1 MACPQCQHANVR
13 TAKFC
18 SNCGTR
24 LELACPACGH
34 GNAPTSRFC
43 EDCGG
48 VLDSTRRPSPAPAAY
63 TPPHLASRILT
74 TRGAL
79 EGERKQVT
87 VLFADVR
94 GSLELVADRD
104 PEEARQLLDP
114 VLERM
119 MEAVHHY
126 EGTVNQ
132 VMGDGIMALF
142 GAPLAHDDHA
152 QRACYAALRMQERV
166 GRYGDEMQ
174 REHGMPVQIRVG
186 LNSGEVV
193 VRAIGSDLHMDYSA
207 IGQTTHLAARMEQI
221 AKPGSIL
228 LTPGT
233 LRLVEGYVRVR
244 PIGPVA
250 IKGLGAPV
258 EVFELTGTAAGR
270 TRLQVSADRGLTR
283 FVGRATE
290 LGVLHTALDRS
301 AAGRGQM
308 VALVGD
314 PGAGKSRLV
323 WELVH
328 SHRTHGWL
336 VLESAAV
343 SYGKAMPLLP
353 VVDLLRRYFGLES
366 TDDARRVR
374 EKVTGR
380 LLTLHEGL
388 RSAIP
393 TFESLLVDGGELPG
407 RPETLRRQA
416 LDAVRRLLVQESQRQ
431 PLLLVFE
438 DLHWIDPDTQTFLDS
453 LVEGLPTH
461 SILLVVNYRSEYRHG
476 WGSKS
481 CYAQVRLDPLGPETA
496 ERLLE
501 SLLGEDAALAPLR
514 AQLVERADGNPFFL
528 EESVRTLVEVGVLA
542 GERGAHRLARPVEGL
557 QVPAT
562 VQAILAARIDRLSP
576 EDKSLLLAAS
586 VLGTDVPL
594 TLLEAVANLP
604 EEEVARRLARL
615 QAAEFVSETR
625 LFPQVEYT
633 FKHALTHEVAYATL
647 LAERRRALH
656 GKVVEA
662 IERLYPEQLA
672 EHRARLVHHAVR
684 GELWSKASAHMLDF
698 GGPPSRGEI
707 DEVMGKGPES
717 PGKLWWAGE
726 YDRALKA
733 AERDRAVSASFGNFA
748 MQVVATCRLGQVQQT
763 LGNYG
768 SAADL
773 LRQVIGSLQGDL
785 AREQLGM
792 SAFASVWARSWLA
805 WTLAERGDFAESAA
819 VAEEAMQ
826 IAGEADHLYSRG
838 QASFGLGMVYVT
850 QGRAEQA
857 IQVLEQGLVLARSE
871 SIAFQIPFISGPL
884 GIACARAGDV
894 ARGVVLLEQTVEQA
908 DATGLVAHHAL
919 RLAWLGE
926 AQLRAGRRDAAL
938 ELARRALALAEE
950 RRERGQIA
958 YAACLL
964 GDILARGGASAGA
977 DAGSAYRQAL
987 AQAEVLGMAP
997 LAARARCALDALS
1010 PSGAPPGTG

>member
-1 MACPQCQHANVR
+1 MACPQCRHANLP

-34 GNAPTSRFC
+34 GNAPASRFC

-48 VLDSTRRPSPAPAAY
+48 ALDSARGPAPAPAVY

-94 GSLELVADRD
+94 GSLELLADRD

-152 QRACYAALRMQERV
+152 QRACYAALRMQEHV

-174 REHGMPVQIRVG
+174 RAHGLPVQIRVG

-258 EVFELTGTAAGR
+258 EVFELTGTAASR
-270 TRLQVSADRGLTR
+270 TRLQVSANRGLTR

-290 LGVLHTALDRS
+290 LGVLHTALDRA

-328 SHRTHGWL
+328 SHRTQDWL

-343 SYGKAMPLLP
+343 SYGKAMPFLP

-366 TDDARRVR
+366 ADDARRVR

-393 TFESLLVDGGELPG
+393 TFESLLVDGGELRG
-407 RPETLRRQA
+407 RPEALRRQA
-416 LDAVRRLLVQESQRQ
+416 LDAVRRLLLQESQRQ

-438 DLHWIDPDTQTFLDS
+438 DLHWIDPDTQAFLDS

-461 SILLVVNYRSEYRHG
+461 SILLVVNYRSEYQHG

-481 CYAQVRLDPLGPETA
+481 CYAQVRLDPLGPDTA

-514 AQLVERADGNPFFL
+514 AQLVQRADGNPFFL
-528 EESVRTLVEVGVLA
+528 EESVRTLVEIGGLT
-542 GERGAHRLARPVEGL
+542 GERGAYRLARPVQGL

-594 TLLEAVANLP
+594 TLLENVANLP
-604 EEEVARRLARL
+604 AEDVAPCLARL
-615 QAAEFVSETR
+615 QAAEFVYETR
-625 LFPQVEYT
+625 LFPHIEYT

-656 GKVVEA
+656 GKVVEV
-662 IERLYPEQLA
+662 IERLYPEHLA

-684 GELWSKASAHMLDF
+684 AELWSKASAHMLDF
-698 GGPPSRGEI
+698 GGAPSRGEI

-733 AERDRAVSASFGNFA
+733 AERDRAVGGSFGNFA

-763 LGNYG
+763 LGNYAV
-768 SAADL
+768 AADL
-773 LRQVIGSLQGDL
+773 LRQVIGSLPGDL

-792 SAFASVWARSWLA
+792 SAFVSVWARSWLA
-805 WTLAERGDFAESAA
+805 WTLAERGDFAEGVT
-819 VAEEAMQ
+819 VAEEAMR
-826 IAGEADHLYSRG
+826 IAGDADHLYSRG

-850 QGRAEQA
+850 QDRAAQA

-871 SIAFQIPFISGPL
+871 SIAFQIPFITGPL

-894 ARGVVLLEQTVEQA
+894 ARGVLLLEQTMEQA

-926 AQLRAGRRDAAL
+926 ARLRAGRRDAAL
-938 ELARRALALAEE
+938 ELARRALDLAEA

-964 GDILARGGASAGA
+964 GDILARGGASTEA

-987 AQAEVLGMAP
+987 AQAEALGMAP
-997 LAARARCALDALS
+997 LVARARGALDALS
-1010 PSGAPPGTG
+1010 PSGAPPGSG

>member
-1 MACPQCQHANVR
+1 MACPQCRHANLP

-48 VLDSTRRPSPAPAAY
+48 ALDSPRRPAPAPADY

-94 GSLELVADRD
+94 GSLELLADRD

-119 MEAVHHY
+119 MEAVHHF

-152 QRACYAALRMQERV
+152 QRACYAALRMQEQV

-174 REHGMPVQIRVG
+174 RAHGLPVQIRVG

-258 EVFELTGTAAGR
+258 EVFELTGTAASR

-290 LGVLHTALDRS
+290 LAVLHTALDRA

-328 SHRTHGWL
+328 SHRTQGWL

-366 TDDARRVR
+366 TDDARRIR

-388 RSAIP
+388 RSAIA
-393 TFESLLVDGGELPG
+393 TFESLLVDGGELRG
-407 RPETLRRQA
+407 RPEALRRQA
-416 LDAVRRLLVQESQRQ
+416 LDAVRRLLLQESQRQ

-438 DLHWIDPDTQTFLDS
+438 DLHWIDPDTQAFLDS

-481 CYAQVRLDPLGPETA
+481 CYAQVRLDPLGPDTA

-514 AQLVERADGNPFFL
+514 AQLVQRADGNPFFL
-528 EESVRTLVEVGVLA
+528 EESVRTLVEIGGLT
-542 GERGAHRLARPVEGL
+542 GERGAYRLARPVHGL

-594 TLLEAVANLP
+594 TLLETVADLP
-604 EEEVARRLARL
+604 AEDVARCLARL
-615 QAAEFVSETR
+615 QAAEFVYETR
-625 LFPQVEYT
+625 LFPHIEYT

-662 IERLYPEQLA
+662 IERLYPEHLA

-684 GELWSKASAHMLDF
+684 AELWSKASAHMLDF

-763 LGNYG
+763 LGNYA
-768 SAADL
+768 SASDL

-805 WTLAERGDFAESAA
+805 WALAERGDFAEGVT
-819 VAEEAMQ
+819 VAEEAMR

-857 IQVLEQGLVLARSE
+857 IPVLEQGLVLARSE
-871 SIAFQIPFISGPL
+871 SIAFQIPFITGPL
-884 GIACARAGDV
+884 GIALARAGDP

-938 ELARRALALAEE
+938 ELARRALDLAEE
-950 RRERGQIA
+950 RGERGQIA

-964 GDILARGGASAGA
+964 GDILARGGASTGA
-977 DAGSAYRQAL
+977 DAASAYRQAL
-987 AQAEVLGMAP
+987 TQAEVLGMAP
-997 LAARARCALDALS
+997 LAARARGALDADRYW
-1010 PSGAPPGTG
+1010 PGGTE

>member
-1 MACPQCQHANVR
+1 MSCPQCRHANLP

-24 LELACPACGH
+24 LELLCPACGH

-43 EDCGG
+43 ENCGRALEARG
-48 VLDSTRRPSPAPAAY
+48 RLPAAPAAY
-63 TPPHLASRILT
+63 TPSHLASRILT

-94 GSLELVADRD
+94 GSLELLADRD

-119 MEAVHHY
+119 MDAVHHF

-152 QRACYAALRMQERV
+152 QRACYAALRMQEQV

-174 REHGMPVQIRVG
+174 RAHGTPMQIRVG

-207 IGQTTHLAARMEQI
+207 IGQTTHLAARMEQM

-228 LTPGT
+228 LTSAT

-244 PIGPVA
+244 AIGPVA
-250 IKGLGAPV
+250 VKGLGAPV
-258 EVFELTGTAAGR
+258 EVFELTGTAATR

-290 LGVLHTALDRS
+290 LSMLYTALER
-301 AAGRGQM
+301 AGAGRGQV
-308 VALVGD
+308 VALVGE

-328 SHRTHGWL
+328 SHRTQVWL

-343 SYGKAMPLLP
+343 SYGKSMPLLP
-353 VVDLLRRYFGLES
+353 VIDLLRRYFGVES
-366 TDDARRVR
+366 SDDARRVR

-388 RSAIP
+388 RAAIA
-393 TFESLLVDGGELPG
+393 TFESLLVDGGELRG
-407 RPETLRRQA
+407 RPEAERRRA
-416 LDAVRRLLVQESQRQ
+416 LDAVRGLLLQESRRQ

-438 DLHWIDPDTQTFLDS
+438 DLHWIDPDTQTFLDG
-453 LVEGLPTH
+453 LVESLPTQA
-461 SILLVVNYRSEYRHG
+461 ILLVVNYRSEYRHE
-476 WGSKS
+476 WGGKS
-481 CYAQVRLDPLGPETA
+481 CYAQLRLDPLGPETA
-496 ERLLE
+496 EQLLE
-501 SLLGEDAALAPLR
+501 SLLGDDSALAPLR
-514 AQLVERADGNPFFL
+514 AQLVQRADGNPFFL
-528 EESVRTLVEVGVLA
+528 EESVRTLVEIGTLS
-542 GERGAHRLARPVEGL
+542 GERGAYHLARPVQGL

-594 TLLEAVANLP
+594 TLLETVANLP
-604 EEEVARRLARL
+604 AEEVARRLSRL
-615 QAAEFVSETR
+615 QAAEFVYETR
-625 LFPQVEYT
+625 LFPQIEYT

-656 GKVVEA
+656 AKVVEA

-684 GELWSKASAHMLDF
+684 AELWSKASAHLRDL
-698 GGPPSRGEI
+698 GGSPSGEEI

-726 YDRALKA
+726 YDRALRA
-733 AERDRAVSASFGNFA
+733 AERDRAVGVSFSNFA
-748 MQVVATCRLGQVQQT
+748 MQVVATCRAGQVQQT
-763 LGNYG
+763 LGNYAA
-768 SAADL
+768 AADL
-773 LRQVIGSLQGDL
+773 LRLVVGSIQGDVV
-785 AREQLGM
+785 RERLGM
-792 SAFASVWARSWLA
+792 AAFPSVWARSWLA
-805 WTLAERGDFAESAA
+805 WTYAERGDFAEGAK
-819 VAEEAMQ
+819 VAEEAMR
-826 IAGEADHLYSRG
+826 IAAEADHLYSRG
-838 QASFGLGMVYVT
+838 QASFGLGMVWLT
-850 QGRAEQA
+850 EGRAERA
-857 IQVLEQGLVLARSE
+857 IEVLEQGLVLARSE
-871 SIAFQIPFISGPL
+871 NIAFQIPFLTGPL
-884 GIACARAGDV
+884 GIAYARAGDP
-894 ARGVVLLEQTVEQA
+894 ARGIALVEQSVEQA
-908 DATGLVAHHAL
+908 EATRLVAHHAL
-919 RLAWLGE
+919 RLIWLGE
-926 AQLRAGRRDAAL
+926 AQHLAGRRDAAL
-938 ELARRALALAEE
+938 DLARRALALAEE
-950 RRERGQIA
+950 RRERGHVA

-964 GDILARGGASAGA
+964 GDVFAQAGASGEA
-977 DAGSAYRQAL
+977 DAAAAYRRAL
-987 AQAEVLGMAP
+987 AQAEALGMAP
-997 LAARARCALDALS
+997 LAARARRALDALS
-1010 PSGAPPGTG
+1010 PSGAPPGRG

>member
-1 MACPQCQHANVR
+1 MACPQCRHANLP

-43 EDCGG
+43 ENCGSA
-48 VLDSTRRPSPAPAAY
+48 LDAKKRPPSGPAAY

-94 GSLELVADRD
+94 GSLELLADRD

-152 QRACYAALRMQERV
+152 QRACYAALRMQEQV
-166 GRYGDEMQ
+166 GRYGDELQ
-174 REHGMPVQIRVG
+174 RAHGMPVQIRVG

-244 PIGPVA
+244 SIGPVA

-258 EVFELTGTAAGR
+258 EVFELIGTAASR

-283 FVGRATE
+283 FVGRASE
-290 LGVLHTALDRS
+290 LGMLHTALERA

-308 VALVGD
+308 VALVGE

-328 SHRTHGWL
+328 SHRTQGWL
-336 VLESAAV
+336 VLESASV

-380 LLTLHEGL
+380 LLTLHEGM
-388 RSAIP
+388 RSAIA
-393 TFESLLVDGGELPG
+393 TFESLLVDGGELRG
-407 RPETLRRQA
+407 RPEALRRQA
-416 LDAVRRLLVQESQRQ
+416 LDGVRQLLLQESQRQ
-431 PLLLVFE
+431 PMLLVFE
-438 DLHWIDPDTQTFLDS
+438 DLHWIDPDTQAFLDS

-461 SILLVVNYRSEYRHG
+461 PILLVVNYRSEYRHG

-496 ERLLE
+496 EQLLL

-514 AQLVERADGNPFFL
+514 AQLVQRADGNPFFL
-528 EESVRTLVEVGVLA
+528 EESVRTLVEIGGLT
-542 GERGAHRLARPVEGL
+542 GERGAYRLARPVQAQ

-576 EDKSLLLAAS
+576 DDKSLLLAAS

-594 TLLEAVANLP
+594 TLLETVANLP
-604 EEEVARRLARL
+604 AEEVARRLARL
-615 QAAEFVSETR
+615 QAAEFVYETR
-625 LFPQVEYT
+625 LFPHIEYT

-656 GKVVEA
+656 AKVVEA
-662 IERLYPEQLA
+662 IERLYPDHLA

-684 GELWSKASAHMLDF
+684 GELWSKASAHLRDL
-698 GGPPSRGEI
+698 GGPPTAGEI

-726 YDRALKA
+726 YDHAIKA
-733 AERDRAVSASFGNFA
+733 AERDRVVGVSFGNFA

-768 SAADL
+768 AAVDF

-785 AREQLGM
+785 VRERFGM
-792 SAFASVWARSWLA
+792 SAFVSVWARSWLA
-805 WTLAERGDFAESAA
+805 WTLAERGDFAEGAA
-819 VAEEAMQ
+819 IAEEAMR
-826 IAGEADHLYSRG
+826 IAEDADHLYSRG
-838 QASFGLGMVYVT
+838 QASFGLGMLYLI
-850 QGRAEQA
+850 QGRTEQA
-857 IQVLEQGLVLARSE
+857 MAVLEQGLVLARSE
-871 SIAFQIPFISGPL
+871 SIAFQVPFITGPL
-884 GIACARAGDV
+884 GVAYARADNF
-894 ARGVVLLEQTVEQA
+894 ARGLALLEQTVEQA
-908 DATGLVAHHAL
+908 ETTQLVAHHAL

-938 ELARRALALAEE
+938 EHARRALALAEE
-950 RRERGQIA
+950 RGERGQVA

-964 GDILARGGASAGA
+964 GDVLTGLGATA
-977 DAGSAYRQAL
+977 DADGVQAYRHAL
-987 AQAEVLGMAP
+987 AQAEALGMAP
-997 LAARARCALDALS
+997 LAARARCALDAVS
-1010 PSGAPPGTG
+1010 PSGAPPGRG

>member
-1 MACPQCQHANVR
+1 MACPQCRHANLP

-24 LELACPACGH
+24 LELACPGCGH

-43 EDCGG
+43 ENCGSA
-48 VLDSTRRPSPAPAAY
+48 LDPTRSSAPGLAAY

-74 TRGAL
+74 SRGAL

-94 GSLELVADRD
+94 GSLELLADRD

-119 MEAVHHY
+119 MEAVHHF

-152 QRACYAALRMQERV
+152 QRACYAALRMQEQV

-174 REHGMPVQIRVG
+174 RTHGTPMQIRVG

-228 LTPGT
+228 LTAGT

-258 EVFELTGTAAGR
+258 EVYELTGTAASR

-290 LGVLHTALDRS
+290 LSMLHATLERAG
-301 AAGRGQM
+301 AGRGQV
-308 VALVGD
+308 VALVGE

-328 SHRTHGWL
+328 SHRTQGWL
-336 VLESAAV
+336 VLETAAL

-353 VVDLLRRYFGLES
+353 VVDLLRRYFGVES
-366 TDDARRVR
+366 SDDARRVR

-388 RSAIP
+388 RSAIA
-393 TFESLLVDGGELPG
+393 TFESLLIEGGELRG
-407 RPETLRRQA
+407 GSASLRQA
-416 LDAVRRLLVQESQRQ
+416 LDAVRGLLLHESRRQ
-431 PLLLVFE
+431 PLLLVVE
-438 DLHWIDPDTQTFLDS
+438 DLHWIDPDTQTFLDN
-453 LVEGLPTH
+453 LVESLPTH
-461 SILLVVNYRSEYRHG
+461 PILLVVNYRAEYRHG

-481 CYAQVRLDPLGPETA
+481 CYAQLRLDPLGPETA

-501 SLLGEDAALAPLR
+501 SLLGEDSALAPLR
-514 AQLVERADGNPFFL
+514 AQLVQRADGNPFFL
-528 EESVRTLVEVGVLA
+528 EESVRTLVETGVLM
-542 GERGAHRLARPVEGL
+542 GERGAYRLARPVQGL
-557 QVPAT
+557 QVPTT
-562 VQAILAARIDRLSP
+562 VQAILAARIDRLPP

-594 TLLEAVANLP
+594 TLLETVANLP
-604 EEEVARRLARL
+604 AEEVARRLARL
-615 QAAEFVSETR
+615 QAAEFVYETR
-625 LFPQVEYT
+625 LFPDIEYT

-656 GKVVEA
+656 AKVVEA
-662 IERLYPEQLA
+662 IERLYPEHLA

-684 GELWSKASAHMLDF
+684 AELWSKATAHLRDL
-698 GGPPSRGEI
+698 GGPPSGEEI

-726 YDRALKA
+726 YDRAVKA
-733 AERDRAVSASFGNFA
+733 SQRDRAVGASFGNFA

-768 SAADL
+768 AAADL
-773 LRQVIGSLQGDL
+773 LRQVVASIQGDVV
-785 AREQLGM
+785 RERLGM
-792 SAFASVWARSWLA
+792 AAFPSVWARSWLA
-805 WTLAERGDFAESAA
+805 WTLAERGEFAEGTK
-819 VAEEAMQ
+819 VGEEAMR
-826 IAGEADHLYSRG
+826 IAAEADHLYSRG
-838 QASFGLGMVYVT
+838 QASFGLGMVYLT
-850 QGRAEQA
+850 EGRVEQA
-857 IQVLEQGLVLARSE
+857 IEVLEHGLILARSE
-871 SIAFQIPFISGPL
+871 NIAFQIPFITGPL
-884 GIACARAGDV
+884 GIAYARAGDP
-894 ARGVVLLEQTVEQA
+894 ARGVALVEQA
-908 DATGLVAHHAL
+908 VEQAEATRLVAHHAL

-926 AQLRAGRRDAAL
+926 AQLRVGRRDAAL
-938 ELARRALALAEE
+938 DLARRALALAEE
-950 RRERGQIA
+950 RRERGHVA
-958 YAACLL
+958 YGACLL
-964 GDILARGGASAGA
+964 GDVLAQGRASAEA
-977 DAGSAYRQAL
+977 DAAGAYRQAL
-987 AQAEVLGMAP
+987 AQAETLGMAP
-997 LAARARCALDALS
+997 LAARARGALDALS
-1010 PSGAPPGTG
+1010 PSGAPPDSR